1 MVVSCMRRNARWASA
16 EEGQQDPLLQAFGA
30 LKQTLAGVSDLKD
43 IEVDVFLGP
52 FLDVVR
58 SEVVGP
64 ITGVALSSINKFLA
78 YGLIDL
84 SSPHAASGIESIAD
98 AVTHTKFMGTDL
110 ASDEVVLMKILQV
123 LRTILLTPVGA
134 CMSNEAVCELMQT
147 CFKIC
152 FEMRLSELLRRCA
165 EQTLTD
171 MIHLLFSRL
180 AVLAVPDKNDIA
192 NSPVKN
198 SLSRMSDVPRTPAA
212 AVASSDGADG
222 DGGEGGTADTPAT
235 PATPA
240 TPSTPAPSAA
250 APEEC
255 AASTSPPPL
264 TSTPSGLG
272 SDEQGQGAAEERTNR
287 FGVRF
292 TPREAP
298 SSGTVDGDGKQ
309 VSYGIPCIRELFR
322 FIISLINPRDR
333 HNNETMIGMGL
344 SLLTVAMETGGAHMS
359 RFVSLKEYLE
369 DDMCHNL
376 FELLQT
382 ENLTLYAAT
391 LRVIFLTFE
400 VRPYPFF
407 FLFFSSFFF
416 SFPLSLS
423 FVCCVLFLF
432 LFLYY
437 YLHSTPVYSSFH
449 ADVCNS
455 TTRTFLKAL
464 RDPLKFQLE
473 RFVTIVCEMDFE
485 QHSVEHKEGALDTL
499 LQLCRVPSFLIDLYL
514 NFDCNLHCSNLFE
527 KLVAFLSQNAF
538 PEDRVLATHLNA
550 LDSLLSVVQEISG
563 REDVGGGVDAATAA
577 VAAAMVT
584 PTKDV
589 GGEALGDPA
598 LCTNGMVAASPSPSV
613 AELKECKRKKA
624 LLATAVEMFNESSSK
639 GLKFLTEHGFMSN
652 PPEWPEVASFLRETP
667 GLSKAEIGEF
677 IGKRK
682 NKPVLAPYVQLFDV
696 TNQPI
701 DHALRQF
708 LEAFRLPGEA
718 PVISNILEDFANSWF
733 DSYSGTKVPKD
744 PDAAFILC
752 YAIMQLNTDQHNPT
766 VKDKMTFKQFVKNER
781 GLNSGDNY
789 PKEFLQDIFTA
800 IRDTEI
806 VMPSEQKGELKAEYE
821 WKLVLNRARDPKKNT
836 GVIYKCN
843 GSAEYDQEMF
853 SLIWKPTITALHQVL
868 DTATDEVIIE
878 SILDS
883 LGKCATI
890 CARFELCEVFD
901 NLIIALCKRT
911 LLTTQPPTEAE
922 SEGEQAAVGFTS
934 NPKAHHVA
942 KLAFKLCREHGS
954 IMRHG
959 WANIM
964 DVVLNLFNARL
975 LPEEMTTVSGFLQDE
990 WSLLPDEKQEQ
1001 TRANDSWFPF
1011 WGAAVEE
1018 KNDGDTEQARATAE
1032 ARDVVRACAVQ
1043 EMFAESA
1050 YLQEASLKELFKS
1063 LMLLSRSPAAH
1074 TALGLDIATY
1084 DENACIF
1091 FLEQVYEVA
1100 KANKDRIEV
1109 LWETLLAH
1117 LHALAVGA
1125 EDRARLASRALV
1137 CLIRLGERLYKT
1149 DKLDQK
1155 VLDSFAI
1162 FEQLPEGLKV
1172 DNVVRAQIV
1181 AGLASFVKANASLLG
1196 RRGWELFMAALQGA
1210 THDQLANECA
1220 VEALHFV
1227 AESALTPENAG
1238 LCQVTAVGYV
1248 DLAIEST
1255 LAAVLSGGALD
1266 DSAAPPEPLA
1276 AKVLNVLHALHVAIP
1291 KVYRDQ
1297 AADASSLW
1305 TAHWESILQAMSKFC
1320 TVAHRPVRQQA
1331 LTLLQSSL
1339 MLPDLDRLSAA
1350 EWKMCLEK
1358 VLFPLLSALLT
1369 PPAKSASVAALEEI
1383 RVRSVALLSKVFLQH
1398 LSVLISLEN
1407 FVDVWLSMLGYLER
1421 YMHAGTE
1428 LAEAVP
1434 ESLKNMLLVMST
1446 AGILQPDGQVVA
1458 TTPQTQTYVN
1468 GLWSLTY
1475 TRLEEFLPGLFHEV
1489 LPGQSASAGAVAAVP
1504 SAAAAAP
1511 AAAAAGSLPVPAGS
1525 PAMGV
1530 APFTSPAA
1538 VRIGAAD
1545 TGASSATVGGPVVAG
1560 SAAALQLPHDGI
1572 MSPIVLGS
1580 IPSFSPA
1587 GMTPNIGTMFASSQP
1602 FQMASPAAGTPIR
1615 LTEAYPEMFST
1626 PGTMPSPASTP
1637 NTGVDPST
1645 PVAANTAPIQ
1655 LHSTPQLSKI
1665 GQP

>member
-1 MVVSCMRRNARWASA
+1 MSLLYDALVV
-16 EEGQQDPLLQAFGA
+16 
-30 LKQTLAGVSDLKD
+30 
-43 IEVDVFLGP
+43 
-52 FLDVVR
+52 
-58 SEVVGP
+58 
-64 ITGVALSSINKFLA
+64 
-78 YGLIDL
+78 
-84 SSPHAASGIESIAD
+84 
-98 AVTHTKFMGTDL
+98 
-110 ASDEVVLMKILQV
+110 
-123 LRTILLTPVGA
+123 
-134 CMSNEAVCELMQT
+134 
-147 CFKIC
+147 
-152 FEMRLSELLRRCA
+152 
-165 EQTLTD
+165 
-171 MIHLLFSRL
+171 RL

-198 SLSRMSDVPRTPAA
+198 ALTRASEVPRTVSAESQDASTEGAAEVAVKPALAAAAADNGGAAGADVAIGSTSASPASTATATAAATATATATA
-212 AVASSDGADG
+212 AVAS
-222 DGGEGGTADTPAT
+222 
-235 PATPA
+235 
-240 TPSTPAPSAA
+240 
-250 APEEC
+250 
-255 AASTSPPPL
+255 
-264 TSTPSGLG
+264 G
-272 SDEQGQGAAEERTNR
+272 SDEQGSAAEERTNR

-292 TPREAP
+292 TPRESP
-298 SSGTVDGDGKQ
+298 SSISVDGDGKQ

-359 RFVSLKEYLE
+359 RFGSLKEYLE

-376 FELLQT
+376 FELLRT

-400 VRPYPFF
+400 
-407 FLFFSSFFF
+407 
-416 SFPLSLS
+416 
-423 FVCCVLFLF
+423 
-432 LFLYY
+432 
-437 YLHSTPVYSSFH
+437 
-449 ADVCNS
+449 
-455 TTRTFLKAL
+455 AL

-473 RFVTIVCEMDFE
+473 RFVTIICEMDYE

-563 REDVGGGVDAATAA
+563 RDGAPEGAVDTATATSVATAA
-577 VAAAMVT
+577 PAATVT
-584 PTKDV
+584 PTKS
-589 GGEALGDPA
+589 GSEASA
-598 LCTNGMVAASPSPSV
+598 LSGAAAADSAESPFTPTPTV
-613 AELKECKRKKA
+613 AELNECKKKKA

-639 GLKFLTEHGFMSN
+639 GLKFLTEHGFMSD
-652 PPEWPEVASFLRETP
+652 PPEWSEVASFLRETP
-667 GLSKAEIGEF
+667 GLSKTEIGEF

-733 DSYSGTKVPKD
+733 DSYTGNKVPKD
-744 PDAAFILC
+744 PDAAFIMC

-766 VKDKMTFKQFVKNER
+766 VMDKMTFTQFVKNER
-781 GLNSGDNY
+781 GLNSGEDY

-800 IRDTEI
+800 IRETEI
-806 VMPSEQKGELKAEYE
+806 VMPSEHKGELKAEYE
-821 WKLVLNRARDPKKNT
+821 WKLVLSRARDPKKNS

-843 GSAEYDQEMF
+843 GSSEYDQEMF

-878 SILDS
+878 SILNS

-911 LLTTQPPTEAE
+911 LLTTQPPSEAE
-922 SEGEQAAVGFTS
+922 AEEEQAATGFTS
-934 NPKAHHVA
+934 NPKAHEVA

-1001 TRANDSWFPF
+1001 IRANDSWFPAF
-1011 WGAAVEE
+1011 WGAAAEE
-1018 KNDGDTEQARATAE
+1018 KNGGNTEQARATAE
-1032 ARDVVRACAVQ
+1032 AREAVRACSVK

-1050 YLQEASLKELFKS
+1050 FLQEASLNEMFKS
-1063 LMLLSRSPAAH
+1063 LMVLSRSPASHA
-1074 TALGLDIATY
+1074 ALGLNMASY
-1084 DENACIF
+1084 DEMASIF

-1100 KANKDRIEV
+1100 KANKDRINV
-1109 LWETLLAH
+1109 LWETLHAH

-1125 EDRARLASRALV
+1125 EDRARLAARALV

-1149 DKLDQK
+1149 DQFDQK

-1162 FEQLPEGLKV
+1162 FEQLPERLKT
-1172 DNVVRAQIV
+1172 DDAVRAQIV
-1181 AGLASFVKANASLLG
+1181 AGLASFVKANASMLC
-1196 RRGWELFMAALQGA
+1196 RRGWGLFMSTLQGA
-1210 THDQLANECA
+1210 THDQVANECA
-1220 VEALHFV
+1220 VDALQFV
-1227 AESALTPENAG
+1227 AESALTPENVG

-1255 LAAVLSGGALD
+1255 LVAVLSGGALD
-1266 DSAAPPEPLA
+1266 DSTAPPEPLA
-1276 AKVLNVLHALHVAIP
+1276 AKVLNLLHALHVAIP
-1291 KVYRDQ
+1291 KVHRDQ
-1297 AADASSLW
+1297 TAGASSLW
-1305 TAHWESILQAMSKFC
+1305 AAHWESILQAMARFC

-1339 MLPDLDRLSAA
+1339 MLQDLDQMSAV

-1369 PPAKSASVAALEEI
+1369 PPANSASVAALEEI
-1383 RVRSVALLSKVFLQH
+1383 RVRSNTLLSKVFLQH
-1398 LSVLISLEN
+1398 LSVLVTLED
-1407 FVDVWLSMLGYLER
+1407 FVDVWLNMLGYLER
-1421 YMHAGTE
+1421 YMNAGTE

-1446 AGILQPDGQVVA
+1446 AGILQPDGHVA
-1458 TTPQTQTYVN
+1458 AAAAQQKQPTYVN

-1489 LPGQSASAGAVAAVP
+1489 LPGQPGPVPAVGPDRRVSAGAAP
-1504 SAAAAAP
+1504 SAAGIATAPVVALTPTAATM
-1511 AAAAAGSLPVPAGS
+1511 PVPNHTGT
-1525 PAMGV
+1525 AM
-1530 APFTSPAA
+1530 
-1538 VRIGAAD
+1538 
-1545 TGASSATVGGPVVAG
+1545 VAG
-1560 SAAALQLPHDGI
+1560 SAAALQLPQDSI
-1572 MSPIVLGS
+1572 MSPIVLGN

-1587 GMTPNIGTMFASSQP
+1587 GLTPNIGTMFAPSQP
-1602 FQMASPAAGTPIR
+1602 FQMASPAAAGTPIR

-1626 PGTMPSPASTP
+1626 PGAVPSPAFTP
-1637 NTGVDPST
+1637 ATANPST
-1645 PVAANTAPIQ
+1645 PIAMNAAPIQ
-1655 LHSTPQLSKI
+1655 LHSTPQLSNI

>member
-1 MVVSCMRRNARWASA
+1 MT
-16 EEGQQDPLLQAFGA
+16 
-30 LKQTLAGVSDLKD
+30 QTTFSKKKILHVYQ
-43 IEVDVFLGP
+43 VDVFLGP

-84 SSPHAASGIESIAD
+84 TSPHAAAGIESIAD

-180 AVLAVPDKNDIA
+180 AVLAVPDKNDVA
-192 NSPVKN
+192 NNSPVKN
-198 SLSRMSDVPRTPAA
+198 SLSRTSDVPRSPSVSAETSVEEDARADAADAGGDEDARAA
-212 AVASSDGADG
+212 ATPVIADTHRDGA
-222 DGGEGGTADTPAT
+222 TPTPIVAT
-235 PATPA
+235 D
-240 TPSTPAPSAA
+240 SS
-250 APEEC
+250 E
-255 AASTSPPPL
+255 
-264 TSTPSGLG
+264 SGP
-272 SDEQGQGAAEERTNR
+272 AAEERTNK

-292 TPREAP
+292 TSQERGGVARP
-298 SSGTVDGDGKQ
+298 DGDGSSEQ

-322 FIISLINPRDR
+322 FITSLINPRDR

-359 RFVSLKEYLE
+359 RFVTLKEYLE

-376 FELLQT
+376 FELLRT

-400 VRPYPFF
+400 
-407 FLFFSSFFF
+407 
-416 SFPLSLS
+416 
-423 FVCCVLFLF
+423 
-432 LFLYY
+432 
-437 YLHSTPVYSSFH
+437 
-449 ADVCNS
+449 AM
-455 TTRTFLKAL
+455 

-473 RFVTIVCEMDFE
+473 RFVTIVCEMDYD
-485 QHSVEHKEGALDTL
+485 QHSVEHKEGAMDTL
-499 LQLCRVPSFLIDLYL
+499 LQLCRVPSFLIELYL

-527 KLVAFLSQNAF
+527 KVVTFLSQNAL

-550 LDSLLSVVQEISG
+550 LDSLLSVVQEISNRDSAESG
-563 REDVGGGVDAATAA
+563 DAALPEESSSRSNSSDGMPEAA
-577 VAAAMVT
+577 VSGNSS
-584 PTKDV
+584 
-589 GGEALGDPA
+589 GGPA
-598 LCTNGMVAASPSPSV
+598 LPSPSIE
-613 AELKECKRKKA
+613 ELRKVKQQKA
-624 LLATAVEMFNESSSK
+624 LLATAIETFNTDSSSK
-639 GLKFLTEHGFMSN
+639 ALKFMSEHGFMSS
-652 PPEWPEVASFLRETP
+652 PTPEWTEVAAFLRETP

-733 DSYSGTKVPKD
+733 DSYTGVKVPKD

-752 YAIMQLNTDQHNPT
+752 YAIMQLNTDQHNPQ
-766 VKDKMTFKQFVKNER
+766 VKDRMTFKDFVKNQR
-781 GLNSGDNY
+781 NLNANEDY
-789 PKEFLQDIFTA
+789 PKEFLLDIFNS

-806 VMPSEQKGELKAEYE
+806 VLPSERKGALKEEYE
-821 WKLVLNRARDPKKNT
+821 WKLVLARVRDPKRNA
-836 GVIYKCN
+836 GMIKCN
-843 GSAEYDQEMF
+843 GSSDYDKEMF
-853 SLIWKPTITALHQVL
+853 SLIWKPTITALYQVL
-868 DTATDEVIIE
+868 DTAADDVIVD

-883 LGKCATI
+883 LGKCAAI

-901 NLIIALCKRT
+901 SLIIALCKRT
-911 LLTTQPPTEAE
+911 LLTTQPPSETEPENEA
-922 SEGEQAAVGFTS
+922 SQAATVPFTL
-934 NPKAHHVA
+934 NPKAHQVA
-942 KLAFKLCREHGS
+942 KLTFKLCREHGS

-964 DVVLNLFNARL
+964 DVILNLFHARL
-975 LPEEMTTVSGFLQDE
+975 LPDTMTTVAGYLQDE

-1011 WGAAVEE
+1011 WGATVSESS
-1018 KNDGDTEQARATAE
+1018 GDSETEQSKATSE
-1032 ARDVVRACAVQ
+1032 ARLVVEACSIQA
-1043 EMFAESA
+1043 MFAESA
-1050 YLQEASLKELFKS
+1050 FLQEASLKELFKS
-1063 LMLLSRSPAAH
+1063 LMHLSRSPVSHVAM
-1074 TALGLDIATY
+1074 GLDMACY
-1084 DENACIF
+1084 DEMVSIF

-1100 KANKDRIEV
+1100 KANKDRIDA
-1109 LWETLLAH
+1109 LWETLHGH

-1125 EDRARLASRALV
+1125 EDMSRLSSRALV
-1137 CLIRLGERLYKT
+1137 CLIKLGERLYKT
-1149 DKLDQK
+1149 DQLDQR
-1155 VLDSFAI
+1155 VLDSFAV
-1162 FEQLPEGLKV
+1162 FEQLPAPLKA
-1172 DNVVRAQIV
+1172 DTIVRAQIV
-1181 AGLASFVKANASLLG
+1181 AGLSSFVKTNASFLS
-1196 RRGWELFMAALQGA
+1196 RRGWEVFMSTLRGA
-1210 THDQLANECA
+1210 TNDQLANECA
-1220 VEALHFV
+1220 VDALQFV
-1227 AESALTPENAG
+1227 TESALTPDNVG

-1255 LAAVLSGGALD
+1255 LAAVQTGGALD

-1276 AKVLNVLHALHVAIP
+1276 AKVLNVLHGLHVAIP
-1291 KVYRDQ
+1291 KVYEGKR
-1297 AADASSLW
+1297 AGVTLGSLW
-1305 TAHWESILQAMSKFC
+1305 ALHWESILQAMSRFC

-1339 MLPDLDRLSAA
+1339 MLPDLDQMSAA

-1358 VLFPLLSALLT
+1358 VLFPLLSALLV

-1383 RVRSVALLSKVFLQH
+1383 RVRANTLLSKVFLQR
-1398 LSVLISLEN
+1398 LSVLVTLED
-1407 FVDVWLSMLGYLER
+1407 FVDVWLTMLGYLER
-1421 YMHAGTE
+1421 YMNAGTE

-1446 AGILQPDGQVVA
+1446 TGILHPSGQA
-1458 TTPQTQTYVN
+1458 DSASASAKEQQRTYVN

-1489 LPGQSASAGAVAAVP
+1489 LPGHSASSNAVTMGPPPAVAVAMTPAAGMARPPLATMVSPPPAMAVP
-1504 SAAAAAP
+1504 GPTIVVSPGAAVAP
-1511 AAAAAGSLPVPAGS
+1511 AFNVAS
-1525 PAMGV
+1525 PAMEK
-1530 APFTSPAA
+1530 PT
-1538 VRIGAAD
+1538 
-1545 TGASSATVGGPVVAG
+1545 VVAG
-1560 SAAALQLPHDGI
+1560 SAEALQLPQDTVL
-1572 MSPIVLGS
+1572 SPIVLGN

-1587 GMTPNIGTMFASSQP
+1587 GLTPNIGTMFSSSQP

-1626 PGTMPSPASTP
+1626 PGTIPSPAFTP
-1637 NTGVDPST
+1637 QQPPLVPST
-1645 PVAANTAPIQ
+1645 PTMNAPIQ
-1655 LHSTPQLSKI
+1655 LHSTPQLSNI
-1665 GQP
+1665 SSPP